1 MDDFSPR
8 RNRHRSRHW
17 IAGLVLIGIGSLFLL
32 ERLAIVDGSDLLQFW
47 PFILALFGL
56 GRIIDARN
64 ARQVARG
71 GFMVFLACWLY
82 VSIEELWGL
91 NFTNSWPLVLIA
103 LGLRHIFV
111 GLAGKADT
119 TANEKL

>member
-1 MDDFSPR
+1 MDDYSPR

-17 IAGLVLIGIGSLFLL
+17 ITGLVLIGIGSLFLL
-32 ERLAIVDGSDLLQFW
+32 ERLAIVDGLSLWHYW
-47 PFILALFGL
+47 PFLLALFGL
-56 GRIIDARN
+56 GRIIDADN

-111 GLAGKADT
+111 GLAGKAE
-119 TANEKL
+119 ASARENR